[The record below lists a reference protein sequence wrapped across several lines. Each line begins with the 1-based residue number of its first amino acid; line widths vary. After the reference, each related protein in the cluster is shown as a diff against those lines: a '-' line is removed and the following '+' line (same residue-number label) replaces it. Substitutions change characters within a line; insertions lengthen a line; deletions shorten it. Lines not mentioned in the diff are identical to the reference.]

1 MNTDDDMAQMFQL
14 SEKDFKA
21 ATIKIFK
28 RAFADMKQHL
38 KQKASGNK

>member
-1 MNTDDDMAQMFQL
+1 MDTDDDMAQMFQL

-28 RAFADMKQHL
+28 TAFADLKQHS
-38 KQKASGNK
+38 KS